1 MRPTFLWHFWHGAI
15 VFYYFARYFLKQC
28 GCENA
33 DILLIVLVNH
43 LTEPRLAAL
52 EHLVPERLGAR
63 EDTRKPFTIAR
74 NLDDVKL
81 LWRVGT

>member
-1 MRPTFLWHFWHGAI
+1 LHRAI
-15 VFYYFARYFLKQC
+15 VFYYLTRYFLNEC

-33 DILLIVLVNH
+33 DIRLIVLVNH

-63 EDTRKPFTIAR
+63 EDTRKPFAIAW

-81 LWRVGT
+81 LRSIRA